1 MALDL
6 YSFSLTPYLIC
17 TSVGRPNEINA
28 RKERT
33 MKSISINSGRFVRG
47 VLVAILVIGHTSSA
61 NAIDMVAKAA
71 IGNKSSELVIR
82 DRSFNPAFVTLD
94 LSLTG
99 TLDRY
104 FVTINNEFSIKDDVE
119 TDPGGLIFYS
129 REDINITLGYSLD
142 QFTVFG
148 GFRSGKTDAN
158 YTANNRAFGTTSD
171 GYYIG
176 ASKSV
181 FFEGRG
187 SLNGSIAIATLDG
200 EVSLSEPFV
209 DTSAFVVGAPPP
221 ANIKGSAVGLSVSLG
236 WSGQVSPDT
245 LYNIDLKIN
254 QFDFEDDIVFG
265 GLDLSYEE
273 NFSTIYIGVTHFFD

>member
-47 VLVAILVIGHTSSA
+47 VLVAILIIGHTSSA

-148 GFRSGKTDAN
+148 GIRM
-158 YTANNRAFGTTSD
+158 
-171 GYYIG
+171 
-176 ASKSV
+176 
-181 FFEGRG
+181 
-187 SLNGSIAIATLDG
+187 SIK
-200 EVSLSEPFV
+200 P
-209 DTSAFVVGAPPP
+209 
-221 ANIKGSAVGLSVSLG
+221 
-236 WSGQVSPDT
+236 
-245 LYNIDLKIN
+245 
-254 QFDFEDDIVFG
+254 
-265 GLDLSYEE
+265 
-273 NFSTIYIGVTHFFD
+273 